1 MALSLIDGSF
11 ANKYL
16 STFLNFLT
24 GMNDVKKT
32 MIKASDFEI
41 EKSRPNY
48 QNEFKIL
55 SKNIPLNNRPS
66 NIFSATFDGF
76 LKTKNLVNSETS
88 LFMLIQIVL
97 LIVGL
102 VLLVKGADWLVDGA
116 SVFAKKHNVSDLA
129 IGLTIVAFGTSAP
142 ELVVNAVA
150 ASGNYP
156 DIVFGNIIGSNNF
169 NLFAILGIAGII
181 TPLAVQSSSVWKE
194 IPFSLFA
201 AVLLFFLANNFLF
214 GGEATLTRYDGIIL
228 LALFAG
234 FLFYVATQLKSDPA
248 AETVTNKDYSNLKI
262 TLLIVAGLAGLVG
275 GGKLVVDNAVAM
287 AQSLGV
293 SEKIIGL
300 TIVAAGTS
308 LPELATSVVAAMKK
322 NADIAI
328 GNIVG
333 SNIFNIF
340 LILGV
345 SSLIRPLDYNTSFN
359 TDLYLLAGGTI
370 FLFFAMFTGKRHR
383 LDRWE
388 SILLLAVYIGYTT
401 YLVSMEL

>member
-1 MALSLIDGSF
+1 MILQIAL
-11 ANKYL
+11 
-16 STFLNFLT
+16 
-24 GMNDVKKT
+24 
-32 MIKASDFEI
+32 
-41 EKSRPNY
+41 
-48 QNEFKIL
+48 
-55 SKNIPLNNRPS
+55 
-66 NIFSATFDGF
+66 
-76 LKTKNLVNSETS
+76 LV
-88 LFMLIQIVL
+88 
-97 LIVGL
+97 VGL
-102 VLLVKGADWLVDGA
+102 LLLVKGADWLVDGA
-116 SVFAKKHNVSDLA
+116 SVLAKKHNISDLA

-142 ELVVNAVA
+142 ELVVNVVA

-181 TPLAVQSSSVWKE
+181 TPLAVQSSTVWKE
-194 IPFSLFA
+194 IPFSLLA
-201 AVLLFFLANNFLF
+201 AITFFFLANNYFLSDQPF
-214 GGEATLTRYDGIIL
+214 VSRYDGIIL

-234 FLFYVATQLKSDPA
+234 FLYYVATQLKTDPN
-248 AETVTNKDYSNLKI
+248 AEVIANKSYSNLKI
-262 TLLIVAGLAGLVG
+262 WLLIIGGLAGLVG

-340 LILGV
+340 FIIGV
-345 SSLIRPLDYNTSFN
+345 SVMIRPLNYNDAFN
-359 TDLYLLAGGTI
+359 TDIYLLLGGTV
-370 FLFFAMFTGKRHR
+370 FLFFTMFTGKRRR

-388 SILLLAVYIGYTT
+388 ATILLSVYLLYTG
-401 YLVSMEL
+401 YLVGMEF